1 MKKLESLEK
10 YVQVPD
16 TNFYG
21 AYFYDGEDIEL
32 HNETIEAEGIE
43 LTIVD
48 TIEDGIFK
56 KHKILKKEST
66 GLIEETTIT
75 YPIYKGKML
84 VFIQNMGFMETKGL
98 IPLNE
103 AIERMKLLD
112 SEYWEGDETDDSKR
126 NENKD
131 FQFN

>member
-1 MKKLESLEK
+1 MKKLEYLKK

-32 HNETIEAEGIE
+32 HNETIEANGIE

-48 TIEDGIFK
+48 TIEKDIFK
-56 KHKILKKEST
+56 KHKILKKKSN
-66 GLIEETTIT
+66 GLLEETTIT
-75 YPIYKGKML
+75 YPIKKGQML
-84 VFIQNMGFMETKGL
+84 VFIQNRGFMEVEGL
-98 IPLNE
+98 IPLDD

-112 SEYWEGDETDDSKR
+112 SKYWDGDTNDTKR
-126 NENKD
+126 NEDKNI
-131 FQFN
+131 